1 VKLTFAL
8 SIAVAALLALQTA
21 TAAELPLRQAQPAPA
36 AKKCQLDGQDGVILP
51 GSGICVRVSGYVSV
65 QTTAGTVGT
74 VGTVG
79 KLRQIG
85 AP

>member
-51 GSGICVRVSGYVSV
+51 GSGICVRVSGYVST
-65 QTTAGTVGT
+65 QTTVGT
-74 VGTVG
+74 AG

>member
-8 SIAVAALLALQTA
+8 SIAAAALLALQTA
-21 TAAELPLRQAQPAPA
+21 TAAELPLRQAQPTPA
-36 AKKCQLDGQDGVILP
+36 AKKCQIDGQDGVILP
-51 GSGICVRVSGYVSV
+51 GCGTCVRVSGYVSA
-65 QTTAGTVGT
+65 QTT